1 MRSEVIMA
9 KQQKIRLRKDVT
21 TVNGLTFKAGDEL
34 FVHSVTVRD
43 SPQSTRGICGLGYEL
58 FELVGEQE
66 INSGLSSG
74 TLLDLP
80 DL

>member
-1 MRSEVIMA
+1 MA

>member
-1 MRSEVIMA
+1 MA

-58 FELVGEQE
+58 FELVAEQAQAVE
-66 INSGLSSG
+66 SPEAVKIEVPEF
-74 TLLDLP
+74 DLP